1 MTRPEWMRGKV
12 TTWLTTVDHKRVGIL
27 YVGTSLV
34 FLFLGG
40 LLALLL
46 RMQLST
52 PTETFLGKTSYAQV
66 VTVHGTTMLFLVVA
80 PILAGLGSYLAPLL
94 IGARDVAFP
103 RLNALG
109 YWLFLL
115 GGVVLYSSFLAKG
128 GPAGTGWT
136 GSVPLAEQAAAPG
149 NGVNLLLLALCLL
162 TLSTLCAAITI
173 VVTVVNMRAEGMS
186 WMRMPPFVWSLLV
199 FAVLLLVVLPSF
211 AVGLTMLLL
220 DREGGTHFFIASQG
234 GSTVLYRHAFWFLAH
249 PELYLLILPPLGIV
263 SEVLPVF
270 SRKPIAHYRAVVCS
284 TVALGALFALFWAL
298 RTFVFGLTEFVH
310 YASIGLSLAIAA
322 AACVLVF
329 AWLATL
335 WRGELRFDSPL
346 QFALGF
352 LFLFAFGGLSGIA
365 LALFSHQW
373 QETYHVVA
381 QLHYALYGSSLFAIL
396 AGLHYW
402 WPKLHGRLLDERLAR
417 ATFWLLFVGFNV
429 TFFVQFLLGHLG
441 MERRADG
448 YGKSGAWETYNL
460 ISTVGSWIIAA
471 GLIVFLTNILRTQRS
486 GRRAGN
492 DPWHGDTLEWY
503 TTSPPPEHNFDTVPA
518 VDSARP
524 LSDLRQR
531 LTEPHAR

>member
-1 MTRPEWMRGKV
+1 VTGPEWMRGKV

-80 PILAGLGSYLAPLL
+80 PILAGLGSYLAPLM

-162 TLSTLCAAITI
+162 TLSTLCASITI

-335 WRGELRFDSPL
+335 WRGELRFGSPL
-346 QFALGF
+346 QFALVF

-492 DPWHGDTLEWY
+492 DPWRGDTLEWY

-524 LSDLRQR
+524 LSDLRRR
-531 LTEPHAR
+531 LEEHGAR